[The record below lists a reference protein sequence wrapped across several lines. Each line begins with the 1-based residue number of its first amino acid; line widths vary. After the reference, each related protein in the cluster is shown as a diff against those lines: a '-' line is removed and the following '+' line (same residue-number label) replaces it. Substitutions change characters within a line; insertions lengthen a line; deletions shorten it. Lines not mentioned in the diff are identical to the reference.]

1 MRMEFEDKLV
11 TLSNFPSKILITKM
25 IVHKILLA
33 IRYYL
38 ISRLLISVSRTNQV
52 FLQLISGDGDC
63 DDDDERDEHGVDD
76 GGVVC
81 ARGAS
86 GDDGDDDVQS
96 SFFFS
101 GAYKASSICG
111 GVAWH
116 VSDTNVGSYGVL
128 CPK

>member
-1 MRMEFEDKLV
+1 
-11 TLSNFPSKILITKM
+11 M
-25 IVHKILLA
+25 IVHKFLLA

-38 ISRLLISVSRTNQV
+38 ISRLLISISRTNQV
-52 FLQLISGDGDC
+52 FLQLISG

-86 GDDGDDDVQS
+86 GDDVDDDVQS
-96 SFFFS
+96 SSFSS
-101 GAYKASSICG
+101 GAYKASSICA